1 MAETKMLE
9 NSVAVAEAARGA
21 GATIIHAP
29 ISFKGDS
36 SDNPNSKL
44 GILAGCKD
52 GGLFVEGENDP
63 TGCDQTN
70 FSVRQ

>member
-1 MAETKMLE
+1 MTETGMLD

-21 GATIIHAP
+21 GVTVIHAP

-36 SDNPNSKL
+36 SDNPNCKL

-52 GGLFVEGENDP
+52 GGLFVEGEHDLS
-63 TGCDQTN
+63 GCD
-70 FSVRQ
+70 

>member
-1 MAETKMLE
+1 MEETKMLD

-21 GATIIHAP
+21 GATVIHAP
-29 ISFKGDS
+29 ISFKADS

-52 GGLFVEGENDP
+52 GGLFVEGEHDFARKN
-63 TGCDQTN
+63 QVH
-70 FSVRQ
+70 F

>member
-1 MAETKMLE
+1 MAETGMLA
-9 NSVAVAEAARGA
+9 NSVAVREAARAA

-29 ISFKGDS
+29 ISFKDDS

-52 GGLFVEGENDP
+52 GALFVEGERVHACNLLFL
-63 TGCDQTN
+63 Q
-70 FSVRQ
+70 FW